1 MDAEKARRVAYRFD
15 RFTLDPDRGAL
26 LGPDGMELTLRPKS
40 FALLQL
46 FVENA
51 GRLLDRDAIMTAV
64 WPDVFVS
71 DDSITQCVRDI
82 RRALTD
88 EAQTLLRTVPRRG
101 YVFAAEVSR
110 VEPTLPVVLERPA
123 EVVVESAADGV
134 PMLRPAAPK
143 GIEPVGLAL
152 SPERRHLTVLYCDFA
167 GVDKDAFED
176 PEDFV
181 NLMRVYRERSA
192 GAIAACGGHVAS
204 YAGDGVLAFFGYP
217 KAREDAAERSVRAGL
232 AIIEAT
238 DGLKSSP
245 AVKARVGIATGLV
258 INDQAGGALEQ
269 VAVGKPLS
277 VAAELETLAEPGSV
291 VIADSTRSLLGSLFD
306 LQDLG
311 NRAIKGSPA
320 TRAWQVIGDGST
332 ESRFE
337 ALRGTSLT
345 PLVGRAQELTLLLD
359 RWEQAKEGD
368 GQAVLLAGEPGIGK
382 SRLVRS
388 LREKLADTPHTVLGC
403 YCSPHRLDSPLQPV
417 IAHIERAANFA
428 RGDDAVQKLAKLE
441 VLLAER
447 NEDVAQ
453 VAPLFA
459 SLLSIPSSGRYP
471 PHEMSRQQQRE
482 RTLGA
487 LVDQVA
493 RLAARQPVLLVWEDV
508 HWADPTSLELLG
520 LIIDRLQGLPV
531 MAVVTF
537 RPEFTPPWRGYTH
550 VTGLALNRLSR
561 SRCGHL
567 VAGLTGG
574 KALPA
579 IVLDQIAAK
588 SDGMPL
594 FAEELTKAVLE
605 SGLLR
610 EEDDRYELDGPL
622 PPPAIPE
629 TLQDS
634 LMARLDRLAP
644 AKEVAQV
651 AAVIGREFS
660 HELLAAIVPH
670 VEQLDEALHQL
681 LAAELVFRRGVTPQV
696 TYSFKHALV
705 RDAAYASL
713 LKSRRRQL
721 HARIAEVLE
730 ENFASIVETEPDV
743 LATHWAEASTGDKA
757 AIYRLKAGQRALAHS
772 ATAEAVAQL
781 GLGQQLLETLPEG
794 EGRHHAEL
802 DVQIALGAA
811 LSAAKGYA
819 APETTRAYARARELC
834 GKLGEE
840 RRLVPA
846 LLGLWG
852 SYNAR
857 DELDA
862 ARDAALQLLRLAGQ
876 KGDRTASILG
886 HRSLGATLFG
896 LGEYAA
902 AEEHLRQ
909 MLALD
914 SPEARLS
921 FAHLP
926 YDPCVSGRAWL
937 ALTLSVLGYPEQAF
951 AQSNQALT
959 DAEKLKHH
967 NTTCIVRGLRCS
979 LGQFLRDHRD
989 VAKHAEALRALA
1001 VEQNFAYWAGL
1012 GTYFQGWAQALAGDV
1027 AGGVAE
1033 MRRGLAACQTTGAQ
1047 AYVPYNLALL
1057 ADMYRSVNDTAQ
1069 ARKLLDEALHRL
1081 AQTDARYCEAEL
1093 LSIDGEI
1100 KLATSPPDED
1110 GAEEAFLRAIELS
1123 HKQQAKTVELRA
1135 ATCLAQLWVRQGKR
1149 AKARELL
1156 APIHRWFTE
1165 GSDTTYLVQAK
1176 RMLEDLGRT

>member
-1 MDAEKARRVAYRFD
+1 MDADRSRRAAYRFD

-26 LGPDGMELTLRPKS
+26 LGPDGAELTLRPKS

-82 RRALTD
+82 RRAFGDDSQALV
-88 EAQTLLRTVPRRG
+88 RTIPRRG
-101 YVFAAEVSR
+101 YVFAADVSR
-110 VEPTLPVVLERPA
+110 VDPTGPA
-123 EVVVESAADGV
+123 LLQRAAEIVVETALDGV

-167 GVDKDAFED
+167 GADRNAFDD

-181 NLMRVYRERSA
+181 NLMRAYRERCA

-217 KAREDAAERSVRAGL
+217 RAREDAAERAVRAGL
-232 AIIEAT
+232 AIVEAS
-238 DGLKSSP
+238 DGAKPGSGPALKR
-245 AVKARVGIATGLV
+245 RVGVATGLV
-258 INDQAGGALEQ
+258 VNDQGVGGTLEQ

-277 VAAELETLAEPGSV
+277 IAAELQSSAEPGTLL
-291 VIADSTRSLLGSLFD
+291 IADSTRALLGSLFD
-306 LQDLG
+306 LEDLG
-311 NRAIKGSPA
+311 DRPVKGSPA
-320 TRAWQVIGDGST
+320 VRAWQVIGDGLS

-359 RWEQAKEGD
+359 RWEQAKDGE
-368 GQAVLLAGEPGIGK
+368 GQAVLLSGEPGIGK
-382 SRLVRS
+382 SRLVQT
-388 LREKLADTPHTVLGC
+388 LREKLAGTPHIYVG
-403 YCSPHRLDSPLQPV
+403 YSCSPHRLDSPLQPV
-417 IAHIERAANFA
+417 IAHMERSANFA
-428 RGDDAVQKLAKLE
+428 RGDDAAQKLMKLE
-441 VLLAER
+441 AMLGARGEDVLRAVPLLA
-447 NEDVAQ
+447 A
-453 VAPLFA
+453 
-459 SLLSIPSSGRYP
+459 LLSIPTTGRYP
-471 PHEMSRQQQRE
+471 ALEMSRQQQRE

-487 LVDQVA
+487 LVEQIA
-493 RLAARQPVLLVWEDV
+493 RLAAHQPVLAVWEDV

-520 LIIDRLQGLPV
+520 LSIDRLQGLPV
-531 MAVVTF
+531 LGVITF
-537 RPEFTPPWRGYTH
+537 RPEFTPPWRGHTH

-561 SRCGHL
+561 RRCGTL
-567 VAGLTGG
+567 VAGLTAG
-574 KALPA
+574 KALPDV
-579 IVLDQIAAK
+579 VLEQIAAK

-594 FAEELTKAVLE
+594 FAEELTKVVLE
-605 SGLLR
+605 SGMLR
-610 EEDDRYELDGPL
+610 EEDDRYELDGAL
-622 PPPAIPE
+622 PALAIPA

-634 LMARLDRLAP
+634 LMARLDRLTP

-660 HELLAAIVPH
+660 HELLAAIVPR
-670 VEQLDEALHQL
+670 VEELDEALHQL

-730 ENFASIVETEPDV
+730 ENFAQAAETEPDV
-743 LATHWAEASTGDKA
+743 LANHWAEAGAADRA
-757 AIYRLKAGQRALAHS
+757 AIYRLKAGQRAFAHS

-781 GLGQQLLETLPEG
+781 SLGQELLETLPQDD
-794 EGRHHAEL
+794 GRHHVEL
-802 DVQIALGAA
+802 DLQITLGAA

-834 GKLGEE
+834 AKLGEE

-857 DELDA
+857 DELDK
-862 ARDAALQLLRLAGQ
+862 ARDVAIQLLKLAEQ
-876 KGDRTASILG
+876 KKDVTARILG

-896 LGEYAA
+896 LGEFASA
-902 AEEHLRQ
+902 REHLEE
-909 MLALD
+909 MLTLIT
-914 SPEARLS
+914 PEMGDAFAR
-921 FAHLP
+921 LP
-926 YDPCVSGRAWL
+926 YDPGISGRAWL
-937 ALTLSVLGYPEQAF
+937 GLTLSVLGYPDQAL
-951 AQSNQALT
+951 AHANQALA
-959 DAEKLKHH
+959 DAERLKHH
-967 NTTCIVRGLRCS
+967 NTTSIVLGLRCS
-979 LGQFLRDHRD
+979 FAQFMRDHHD
-989 VAKHAEALRALA
+989 LTKHAEALRALA

-1012 GTYFQGWAQALAGDV
+1012 GTYFQGWAQAVAGDV
-1027 AGGVAE
+1027 AGGIAE

-1057 ADMYRSVNDTAQ
+1057 ADMYRSAGDMAQ
-1069 ARKLLDEALHRL
+1069 ARKLLDDALHRL

-1093 LSIDGEI
+1093 LCIDGQL
-1100 KLATSPPDED
+1100 KVAMSADSD
-1110 GAEEAFLRAIELS
+1110 DAEQTFRRAIALAR
-1123 HKQQAKTVELRA
+1123 KQQAKAVELRA
-1135 ATCLAQLWVRQGKR
+1135 AICLSRAWADQGKR
-1149 AKARELL
+1149 REARDLL
-1156 APIHRWFTE
+1156 APIHAWFNE
-1165 GSDTTYLVQAK
+1165 GAGTTYLIEAK
-1176 RMLEDLGRT
+1176 QLLSTLG